1 MSLFQTAES
10 RTRIALWLMWVTPA
24 LWSVNYIVARSA
36 PGVVEPHMLALGRWA
51 LAGVIL
57 AFVARSELWR
67 ERSSTLA
74 DSGRYLVLGALGML
88 ICGAWVYQGAK
99 TTSAINIALIYA
111 ASPVLI
117 AVGAVL
123 WLGERFSWRQ
133 GVGVVVA
140 MAGVFHVVVKGQWL
154 ALGQVQWV
162 AGDGWIVVAMV
173 AWAAFSL
180 LQKKWPTPLGSTARL
195 AGYRGVLGLW
205 LQPKG
210 AGCQPRGRQF
220 VPGAFVWGFDRM
232 GLFGRGHGLAP
243 CHGRRP
249 DLARHL
255 PGVTA
260 LITPADAIH
269 RASNVIKPIAQQ
281 TGCTAGHQAF
291 QMLHGRGLGL
301 YAVQGHF
308 QIAHH
313 ARVALGHVPQ
323 ALVGTAAGQL
333 SRPRI
338 QPNHQLVRQSTGQ
351 APQKHDGHNRHR
363 PQGQPSPDPMG
374 IGPPVE
380 PAIGHHQQG
389 GNPCSQQNRG
399 QKLGEC
405 SGRFCRR
412 GQRRR
417 WAEHGGSDGV
427 HFVFPD
433 IEFA

>member
-1 MSLFQTAES
+1 MSFFQNAES

-195 AGYRGVLGLW
+195 AAICMGGVLVLLPFSVW
-205 LQPKG
+205 EYLQPDRPAWTMQASLLVVA
-210 AGCQPRGRQF
+210 AG
-220 VPGAFVWGFDRM
+220 
-232 GLFGRGHGLAP
+232 L
-243 CHGRRP
+243 
-249 DLARHL
+249 L
-255 PGVTA
+255 PGIGAYWAYGFSQKVLGASRVAASLYLGPLYGGLTAWVFLGEAMGWHHVMGAA
-260 LITPADAIH
+260 LILPGIYL
-269 RASNVIKPIAQQ
+269 AS
-281 TGCTAGHQAF
+281 
-291 QMLHGRGLGL
+291 
-301 YAVQGHF
+301 
-308 QIAHH
+308 
-313 ARVALGHVPQ
+313 
-323 ALVGTAAGQL
+323 
-333 SRPRI
+333 
-338 QPNHQLVRQSTGQ
+338 
-351 APQKHDGHNRHR
+351 
-363 PQGQPSPDPMG
+363 
-374 IGPPVE
+374 
-380 PAIGHHQQG
+380 
-389 GNPCSQQNRG
+389 
-399 QKLGEC
+399 
-405 SGRFCRR
+405 RR
-412 GQRRR
+412 
-417 WAEHGGSDGV
+417 
-427 HFVFPD
+427 
-433 IEFA
+433 